1 MEEKV
6 SSTLFPKVLHP
17 LTLVGLG
24 IISFNLYWIVWLYR
38 RYQEIRQRNPAA
50 TEITPLRA
58 AGFMF
63 IPIFNI
69 VWLFIVLADLRRA
82 IGRLRARSGEP
93 DRPPSAFLTPVV
105 GIGHLLLA
113 GAFVAAIG
121 VWRSADPGWLF
132 LHAIATAAPIAKWS
146 LYLPYQVA
154 LNSVW
159 TGRQHRLLRAEGSLL
174 LILLAWGSGI
184 LLAENGRGLLAAIR
198 GSTFEVALRLEPASS
213 DFLVGDREIDRART
227 VLEERFENLG
237 ITAEVET
244 YRSRSLESSDAHILV
259 RVLQDGAVGED
270 ALNWILD
277 FPPHRLSLQEVVQG
291 PMDQPVSMDDQS
303 LMVLPGRDQE
313 EYFLLRREAIVDGLD
328 IEDARRE
335 IDAFGEPVVM
345 VTFSENG
352 AERLEEFTDSH
363 VGEYLAI
370 VLDGVVI
377 SAPQVQSRLGRSVMI
392 TGGADF
398 SIREAYDLSILI
410 GAARLPF
417 GLASEQ
423 IEIINTQQWVWDFGL
438 RSLLFLAVV
447 SLLVFGGY
455 RLGRQ

>member
-1 MEEKV
+1 M
-6 SSTLFPKVLHP
+6 
-17 LTLVGLG
+17 
-24 IISFNLYWIVWLYR
+24 
-38 RYQEIRQRNPAA
+38 
-50 TEITPLRA
+50 
-58 AGFMF
+58 
-63 IPIFNI
+63 
-69 VWLFIVLADLRRA
+69 
-82 IGRLRARSGEP
+82 
-93 DRPPSAFLTPVV
+93 
-105 GIGHLLLA
+105 
-113 GAFVAAIG
+113 
-121 VWRSADPGWLF
+121 
-132 LHAIATAAPIAKWS
+132 
-146 LYLPYQVA
+146 
-154 LNSVW
+154 
-159 TGRQHRLLRAEGSLL
+159 
-174 LILLAWGSGI
+174 
-184 LLAENGRGLLAAIR
+184 
-198 GSTFEVALRLEPASS
+198 
-213 DFLVGDREIDRART
+213 
-227 VLEERFENLG
+227 
-237 ITAEVET
+237 
-244 YRSRSLESSDAHILV
+244 

-277 FPPHRLSLQEVVQG
+277 FSPHRLSLQEVVQG

>member
-1 MEEKV
+1 MSAK
-6 SSTLFPKVLHP
+6 
-17 LTLVGLG
+17 LTSQRR
-24 IISFNLYWIVWLYR
+24 ISPHEG
-38 RYQEIRQRNPAA
+38 QEGGSIGPASAAASFGWRNGCASPGEGVDSCRQRSQIGNP
-50 TEITPLRA
+50 
-58 AGFMF
+58 G
-63 IPIFNI
+63 
-69 VWLFIVLADLRRA
+69 
-82 IGRLRARSGEP
+82 
-93 DRPPSAFLTPVV
+93 
-105 GIGHLLLA
+105 
-113 GAFVAAIG
+113 
-121 VWRSADPGWLF
+121 
-132 LHAIATAAPIAKWS
+132 
-146 LYLPYQVA
+146 
-154 LNSVW
+154 
-159 TGRQHRLLRAEGSLL
+159 
-174 LILLAWGSGI
+174 
-184 LLAENGRGLLAAIR
+184 
-198 GSTFEVALRLEPASS
+198 
-213 DFLVGDREIDRART
+213 
-227 VLEERFENLG
+227 
-237 ITAEVET
+237 
-244 YRSRSLESSDAHILV
+244 LV

-438 RSLLFLAVV
+438 RADPHGRGDDGRPRHLNTSGGGAVWYPPLDALSAPQRSSETLRLACKIAPICLIP
-447 SLLVFGGY
+447 SP
-455 RLGRQ
+455 GRQFRRRFSVPRPKLA